1 MSVNDVRYD
10 RIDSDKAKEDCD
22 PGNENNSEDTSP
34 SLCSPDGGGATMCM
48 VVSRRILHVLIL
60 LEGKLLILFSG
71 LCAVIVYSWVKVL
84 SHLPV
89 GQFSATLFFFS
100 ALFSLPLFFFQQKTI
115 DFQGKFVYVLLR
127 AGLGGL
133 GGLLKLWAAR
143 EMEYGDS
150 VAMGSLIPIFAAI
163 SSRILWKEKISVYTI
178 GALVVGV
185 VGVILIARP
194 TFIFGNIE
202 KNEKYSTFAFII
214 PLSASIIIGISYSFM
229 RKIGTDVSPLLIGF
243 SVSSCCSFTSIL
255 FIFILKDDAV
265 IPECFIDRAILS
277 GGALLIAVAVVAV
290 NRGLALEKSGPGALI
305 RNLDVVFAF
314 IIQMLFFK
322 STPNV
327 FSMLGAA
334 LIIGSAILVS
344 ANKLCCKNS
353 QYEI

>member
-1 MSVNDVRYD
+1 M
-10 RIDSDKAKEDCD
+10 
-22 PGNENNSEDTSP
+22 
-34 SLCSPDGGGATMCM
+34 
-48 VVSRRILHVLIL
+48 
-60 LEGKLLILFSG
+60 ILFSG

-202 KNEKYSTFAFII
+202 KNEK
-214 PLSASIIIGISYSFM
+214 
-229 RKIGTDVSPLLIGF
+229 
-243 SVSSCCSFTSIL
+243 
-255 FIFILKDDAV
+255 
-265 IPECFIDRAILS
+265 
-277 GGALLIAVAVVAV
+277 
-290 NRGLALEKSGPGALI
+290 
-305 RNLDVVFAF
+305 
-314 IIQMLFFK
+314 
-322 STPNV
+322 
-327 FSMLGAA
+327 
-334 LIIGSAILVS
+334 
-344 ANKLCCKNS
+344 
-353 QYEI
+353 